1 MAILKYPSA
10 ATRPGAGLID
20 VCRLAAAHVDLFPGV
35 PEMLSPERLS
45 THEARRSKN
54 SGGGIAPTAFG
65 ALIEAVFSTV
75 NDFRTCKFAANAPLR
90 PVK

>member
-1 MAILKYPSA
+1 
-10 ATRPGAGLID
+10 
-20 VCRLAAAHVDLFPGV
+20 
-35 PEMLSPERLS
+35 MLSPERLS

-75 NDFRTCKFAANAPLR
+75 NDFRTRKFAANAPLR
-90 PVK
+90 AVK